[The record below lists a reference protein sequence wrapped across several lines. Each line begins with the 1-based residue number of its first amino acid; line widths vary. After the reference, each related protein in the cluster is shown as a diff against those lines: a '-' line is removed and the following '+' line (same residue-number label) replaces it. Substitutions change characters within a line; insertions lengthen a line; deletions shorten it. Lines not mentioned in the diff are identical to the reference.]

1 MYSRNDIRS
10 YYEKENEL
18 YHFGTKGM
26 KWGVRRYQ
34 NEDGSLTSLGREHY
48 GYGQARTVNGKKL
61 TPEEKQARRE
71 QKIKEFEAKQESKRQ
86 KMNEEGYKD
95 RSEAAIFLAKV
106 ALHAVTGNV
115 GGLALDAYR
124 GGQWIN
130 SKFKTSKYA
139 KERLNSPVDEKTGF
153 RTKQREYT
161 SKEDLA
167 RVNPSV
173 GDFDSTSKNNCMLCT
188 TTYDM
193 RRRGYD
199 VTAKTAGGGF
209 KTEEINDWY
218 PNAKIQNVKPDKNY
232 TFREKMAKQPQKDAT
247 QKFVD
252 TVSKYGDGARGNLMF
267 TYDGL
272 MAGHSVC
279 WENQN
284 GKTVILDAQINKVYK
299 DPFILLQQSNA
310 DLNFARTDNVDFD
323 PEKIKRC
330 CA

>member
-26 KWGVRRYQ
+26 KWHQRRYQ
-34 NEDGSLTSLGREHY
+34 NEDGSLTELGRIHY
-48 GYGQARTVNGKKL
+48 GYGQGRTVNGKKL
-61 TPEEKQARRE
+61 TPEEKRA
-71 QKIKEFEAKQESKRQ
+71 KKEERLKKAMEAQEKARQ
-86 KMNEEGYKD
+86 KMNQEDYHNRLEGAMYLTGI
-95 RSEAAIFLAKV
+95 AYHVL
-106 ALHAVTGNV
+106 TGNV
-115 GGLALDAYR
+115 FGLAKDAVR
-124 GGQWIN
+124 GSQWIN

-173 GDFDSTSKNNCMLCT
+173 GNFDSASKNNCMLCT

-209 KTEEINDWY
+209 KTEELTDWY
-218 PNAKIQNVKPDKNY
+218 PRAEVQNIKLDKSY
-232 TFREKMAKQPQKDAT
+232 TFKEKMNKQPQKDST

-284 GKTVILDAQINKVYK
+284 GKTVILDAQVNKTYEDPYK
-299 DPFILLQQSNA
+299 LLQNSTGEFE
-310 DLNFARTDNVDFD
+310 FARTDNVDFD
-323 PEKIKRC
+323 LEKIKRC